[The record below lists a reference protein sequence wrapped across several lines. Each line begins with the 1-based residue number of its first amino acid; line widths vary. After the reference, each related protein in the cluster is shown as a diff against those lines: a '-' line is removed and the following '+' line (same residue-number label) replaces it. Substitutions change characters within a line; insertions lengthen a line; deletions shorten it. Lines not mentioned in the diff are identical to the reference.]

1 MATRKHSDASA
12 TEPKSRRSILTLVL
26 PAIVLLGAASW
37 AVIAMTSHGAS
48 PSAAPPSG
56 TPAQQANAAPCTNPA
71 GGVCRFCQV
80 PMPARFAGAPD
91 VDAPEGMVW
100 VPGGDFTM
108 GDSRGDGME
117 WERPTHRVK
126 VDGFFIDKCEV
137 TNAQFQAFV
146 QATGYVT
153 TAEKK
158 PDLNEIMKQLP
169 PGTPPPPAEKLVPAS
184 LVFRKTEGRVDTSG
198 HNWFQW
204 WEWVPGTDWRHPQGP
219 KSDIKDKELYPVVQ
233 VSWDDAVA
241 YCKWAG
247 RRLPTE
253 AEWEFAARGGLDA
266 KPFTW
271 GDAPLDPKHPQANI
285 WQGEFPWKNTMEDG
299 YELSAPVGKFPANG
313 YGLHDMAGNVWE
325 WCSDWFSPETYKD
338 DALAPL
344 TTNPQGPAKSIDPDG
359 TPIPKRA
366 IRGGSFLCSDSY
378 CSSYRPSARMH
389 TSPDSATNHQG
400 FRCVMTKAMW
410 EEIKAKRAAA
420 TKPS

>member
-1 MATRKHSDASA
+1 MAS
-12 TEPKSRRSILTLVL
+12 KSRNLQY
-26 PAIVLLGAASW
+26 
-37 AVIAMTSHGAS
+37 AS
-48 PSAAPPSG
+48 P
-56 TPAQQANAAPCTNPA
+56 QMA
-71 GGVCRFCQV
+71 GGVGSKSALIIVLSVAFFIGAATYLLYARPWQNAAAPGPVMPTAAAAGDPQTQPCQACKL
-80 PMPARFAGAPD
+80 PMPARFGGDAD
-91 VDAPEGMVW
+91 KDAPPGMVW
-100 VPGGDFTM
+100 IPAGEFAM
-108 GDSRGDGME
+108 GDSRGDGFE
-117 WERPTHRVK
+117 WERPVHRVR
-126 VDGFFIDKCEV
+126 VDGFYVDKCEV

-146 QATGYVT
+146 DATHYVT

-158 PDLNEIMKQLP
+158 PDLAEIMKQLP

-184 LVFRKTEGRVDTSG
+184 LVFHKTDGPVDTSG

-204 WEWVPGTDWRHPQGP
+204 WEWKPGADWRHPTGP
-219 KSDIKDKELYPVVQ
+219 DSDIKGKELHPVVQ

-253 AEWEFAARGGLDA
+253 AEWEYAARGGLDR

-271 GDAPLDPKHPQANI
+271 GDKEFDPQHPQANI
-285 WQGEFPWKNTMEDG
+285 WQGSFPWRNTLEDG
-299 YELSAPVGKFPANG
+299 YELTAPVGKFPANG
-313 YGLHDMAGNVWE
+313 YGLYDMAGNVWE
-325 WCSDWFSPETYKD
+325 WCNDWFSPETYVH
-338 DALAPL
+338 DAQATL
-344 TTNPQGPAKSIDPDG
+344 TVNPQGPEKSLDPDG
-359 TPIPKRA
+359 AGVPKKA

-410 EEIKAKRAAA
+410 EEMKAKRSASAT